1 MHVCIYIKALPCC
14 VAAWN
19 DQQGDEKN
27 RNGSRSGRAWVALI
41 CIYDPGQGEKD
52 THTHTYTRIHTH
64 THTHDVAE
72 NNKEGKERLL
82 VFSSS
87 SSFWFSLLLVFPI
100 YIFSSTFPSF
110 SYPLFHLYSIPRIPQ
125 HTLCIY
131 IKFLEVFTR
140 KIFLLAYNY

>member
-1 MHVCIYIKALPCC
+1 MLPLETTNKEMKRIETAHVRAVRESPSFAYTTLAKA
-14 VAAWN
+14 
-19 DQQGDEKN
+19 K
-27 RNGSRSGRAWVALI
+27 R
-41 CIYDPGQGEKD
+41 
-52 THTHTYTRIHTH
+52 THTHTLTHAYTH